1 MFLQSYGIFWL
12 WIKDRLKLIFRG
24 SVSSVLKSV
33 LKTVF
38 FCDFKLNFYSLVYTW
53 NRVGQFCIR
62 PRQLIKSV

>member
-24 SVSSVLKSV
+24 SVSSVLK
-33 LKTVF
+33 TVF

-53 NRVGQFCIR
+53 NRVGQFCIG
-62 PRQLIKSV
+62 PRQLINSV